1 MKIEIIKTT
10 ASNGDCELGCWNEGN
25 GAIIKIDGET
35 VFDKEAWAGCCDN
48 SEISETEILQE
59 LLKALKIDA
68 TITVEDG
75 HHNDD
80 FDDDYYEDDE

>member
-35 VFDKEAWAGCCDN
+35 VFAKEAWAGCCDN
-48 SEISETEILQE
+48 SKISETEILQE

-75 HHNDD
+75 HNDD

>member
-10 ASNGDCELGCWNEGN
+10 ASNGDCDLGCWNEGN
-25 GAIIKIDGET
+25 GAIIKIDDVT
-35 VFDKEAWAGCCDN
+35 VFAKEAWASCCDN

-68 TITVEDG
+68 TITVEG
-75 HHNDD
+75 SHNDD
-80 FDDDYYEDDE
+80 YDDDYYEDDE